1 MIKSKL
7 KIAFFGSG
15 GIAIPALEFLI
26 KEKYNIVC
34 FVTAQDAQKGR
45 HLLAS
50 ATPKKDIA
58 LKHNLNVFQPQKISS
73 EDARNYL
80 KGLESDI
87 FIVFSFGKILPKEI
101 LGIPKKYPLNIHASL
116 LPKYRGAA
124 PINWALINGEK
135 KTGITIIR
143 MNEKMDSGDIVLKN
157 ELNISSDDNAVTLD
171 DKLAKLAPKAL
182 KEVLVSIENGTI
194 SFSRQNENEVSF
206 APKLKKEDAKI
217 SWDKPAQDIINQI
230 RGLFSWPGTFTLYK
244 GKVLK
249 IWNAGIVNIISKEK
263 HHPGTII
270 DFDKDGIIVAS
281 KPGFVLIKEL
291 QLESGK
297 KTSAWNFIQGH
308 KIGKG
313 EKFE

>member
-1 MIKSKL
+1 M
-7 KIAFFGSG
+7 
-15 GIAIPALEFLI
+15 
-26 KEKYNIVC
+26 
-34 FVTAQDAQKGR
+34 
-45 HLLAS
+45 
-50 ATPKKDIA
+50 
-58 LKHNLNVFQPQKISS
+58 
-73 EDARNYL
+73 
-80 KGLESDI
+80 
-87 FIVFSFGKILPKEI
+87 
-101 LGIPKKYPLNIHASL
+101 NIHAYL

-270 DFDKDGIIVAS
+270 DFDKYGIIVAS